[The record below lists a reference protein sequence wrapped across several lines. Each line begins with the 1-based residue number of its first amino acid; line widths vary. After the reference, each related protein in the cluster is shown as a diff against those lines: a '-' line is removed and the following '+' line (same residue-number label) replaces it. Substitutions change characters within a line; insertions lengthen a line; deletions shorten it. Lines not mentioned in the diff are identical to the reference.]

1 MCAENLFS
9 IQITTFHFLGA
20 FTVESHIRSIVKA
33 LTWRVIATLVTI
45 FVAWII
51 LGDVGHA
58 LEIGLLD
65 TVIKLGA
72 YYGHE
77 RVWDKIALGKKKVP
91 EYYI

>member
-1 MCAENLFS
+1 M
-9 IQITTFHFLGA
+9 
-20 FTVESHIRSIVKA
+20 ESHIRSIVKA
-33 LTWRVIATLVTI
+33 LTWRVIATLVTF
-45 FVAWII
+45 FVALFI
-51 LGDVGHA
+51 LEDVTHA

-77 RVWDKIALGKKKVP
+77 RVWDKVALGKENKP

>member
-1 MCAENLFS
+1 
-9 IQITTFHFLGA
+9 
-20 FTVESHIRSIVKA
+20 VESHIRSIVKA

-45 FVAWII
+45 FVAWTI

-77 RVWDKIALGKKKVP
+77 RAWDKIALGKKKTP